1 MSPVVDGVVRV
12 ERSLSATPEQVWRAF
27 TDPTAMAAWMW
38 AGIGESPR
46 ATSDVRPGGR
56 YRVVIDD
63 TPGKDGWASGE
74 RAFEGTYAVVEAPAR
89 LVYTLHWDAPVGYNQ
104 TGESVSDEVI
114 EVEIESRAGSSIV
127 RMAHMGIPGDGISLA
142 AHDLGVQAM
151 FDSLEEFLDNERTPT
166 SRSSD

>member
-27 TDPTAMAAWMW
+27 TDPLAMAAWMW
-38 AGIGESPR
+38 AGIGDNPR

-63 TPGKDGWASGE
+63 SPGKDGWASGE

-89 LVYTLHWDAPVGYNQ
+89 LVYTVHWDAPVGYNQ
-104 TGESVSDEVI
+104 TGAAVPDEVVEVVI
-114 EVEIESRAGSSIV
+114 EPLAGSTVV
-127 RMAHMGIPGDGISLA
+127 RMAHMGIPDDAISLI
-142 AHDLGVQAM
+142 AHDRGIEAM
-151 FDSLEEFLDNERTPT
+151 FDSLEESFLVEE
-166 SRSSD
+166 